1 MLEESKITSVYDKKL
16 IYRTFRVSTAA
27 ARAEW
32 LHNLILKAS
41 INNKVNTLN
50 ARFKWPRNSEM
61 QAINRQAIT

>member
-16 IYRTFRVSTAA
+16 IYRVSNAA

-41 INNKVNTLN
+41 INNRVNTLN

-61 QAINRQAIT
+61 QAVNRQAIT